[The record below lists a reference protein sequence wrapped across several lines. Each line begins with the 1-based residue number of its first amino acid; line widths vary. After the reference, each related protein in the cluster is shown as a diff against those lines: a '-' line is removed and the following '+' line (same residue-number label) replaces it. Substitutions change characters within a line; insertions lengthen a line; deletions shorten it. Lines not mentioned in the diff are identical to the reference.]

1 ASCYRQILL
10 GMKGLMGPGGVV
22 LLETGVGVDEA
33 ALELLRQADW
43 LTDAELRYDLAGL
56 PRYLV
61 ARVL

>member
-1 ASCYRQILL
+1 
-10 GMKGLMGPGGVV
+10 MKGLMGPGGVV